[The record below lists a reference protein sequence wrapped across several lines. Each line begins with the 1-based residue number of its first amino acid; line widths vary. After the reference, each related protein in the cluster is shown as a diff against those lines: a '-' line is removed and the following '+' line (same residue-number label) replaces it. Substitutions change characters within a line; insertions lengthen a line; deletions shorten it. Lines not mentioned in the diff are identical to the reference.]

1 MLLLKNKIS
10 KFIKKINKNSIEKPA
25 IIILLDETNS
35 SIEDLVSSIVNYLK
49 EQKKT
54 CEIIRN
60 DIKNEPILLISG
72 SRYALLKK
80 NISFRTKL
88 TSFKRIILIP
98 LE

>member
-35 SIEDLVSSIVNYLK
+35 SIEDLVNSIVNYLK

-60 DIKNEPILLISG
+60 DMKNEPILLISG
-72 SRYALLKK
+72 NRYALLKK
-80 NISFRTKL
+80 DVSFRTKL
-88 TSFKRIILIP
+88 TSFQRIILIP